1 MHKMIEDIK
10 FVKKVERGQRIPS
23 TPQMKNVSF
32 SSLSGIRKPIF
43 IIFILAVLLAG
54 TYFVLNKFS
63 HVYIVIT
70 QKQETITLN
79 NKEFTLSK
87 NQTTPMHF
95 EVMIIPNQEFKEVTL
110 TETQNIS
117 TKAKGSIMLYNTYS
131 TKAEKLTA
139 GTYLADEKGKA
150 YKLDKTVSIPGHGSI
165 TATITAF
172 LPGVAYNGT
181 PSSFTI
187 TSFKNT
193 SKFKKIY
200 GTATSILSGGA
211 EGLMYK
217 GIVSNQTVSKADILK
232 KVEVPPGYI
241 LYPDASTFSSVAD
254 QSVLSPTPNA
264 KVITNS
270 TLSAVLLKKDELS
283 NALINNSEVEL
294 TNLDSLKFNFTNSN
308 QTITKDLQ
316 IVSFTLTGDV
326 HAVWHPDINALKES
340 LLGVAKNTT
349 QGIFKQDVG
358 IESATVKI
366 FPLWSS
372 YLPNDISKINI
383 TVH

>member
-1 MHKMIEDIK
+1 
-10 FVKKVERGQRIPS
+10 
-23 TPQMKNVSF
+23 
-32 SSLSGIRKPIF
+32 
-43 IIFILAVLLAG
+43 
-54 TYFVLNKFS
+54 
-63 HVYIVIT
+63 VYIVIT

-372 YLPNDISKINI
+372 YLPNDLSKINI